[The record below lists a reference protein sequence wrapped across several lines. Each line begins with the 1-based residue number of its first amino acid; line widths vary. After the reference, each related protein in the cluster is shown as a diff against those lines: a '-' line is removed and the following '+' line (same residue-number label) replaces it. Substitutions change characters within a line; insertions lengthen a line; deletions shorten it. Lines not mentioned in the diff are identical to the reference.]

1 MRFRMLGP
9 LEVQTATGWTPIGA
23 AKWRA
28 VLARLLL
35 SAGQPVSTDTLID
48 ELWGDDPPARAS
60 NLVSIYVLR
69 LRRFIG
75 DSDGQLL
82 HTRSPGYQLR
92 AGPDDLDTQ
101 RFARLVGQGQQALAA
116 ADAAGAAGLLIEA
129 LSLWRG
135 AALADVPMSPFVA
148 AEADRLNELR
158 LAATELRIE
167 ADIARGQPRDVVP
180 ELHRLL
186 ADYPLREELWLLL
199 MRALDAAGRRAQALT
214 TYERARG
221 IIADQLGVD
230 PGPELQQLFRRLLQT
245 APEEPPARPRP
256 DRPAA
261 TRGGGGPA
269 VAPPTPGAATAATSA
284 AGDAPPPATPPAA
297 TPPAAG
303 EAAAAAPPAAVPA
316 AAPSAAE
323 APAGLPVEL
332 DDQPRDAVAA
342 GEPGPDQAASVGEQ
356 VGPPGSIALGT
367 VETGKSAPAVPS
379 DPAAPSAP
387 AEPGPAES
395 GPAESRP
402 MQLPADIVDFT
413 GRQFHVKQV
422 CDLLSTAAAGDSPGA
437 VPVALIAGAGGLGKT
452 TLAVHAA
459 HRMRGAYPDGQLYVD
474 LQGAGPGPVSSADVL
489 ARLLRDLGVDGAKI
503 PASAEER
510 AALYRTHLNGR
521 RTLVVLDNARDAAQ
535 VRPLLPGSASCAV
548 IVTSRS
554 RLSDLVGGR
563 LVHLDVL
570 DDIEALALFS
580 RIVGAERVAAEP
592 DATAELLVTCAGLP
606 LAIRICAA
614 RLAARSN
621 WTIRS
626 LANRLNDEHRRL
638 DELKVG
644 DLAVRA
650 SFEVS
655 FASLPG
661 SVTPGG
667 VPLARAFRTL
677 GLWQAPSIGLSAA
690 AALLSEP
697 EAAVADALE
706 FLVDAHLLESPAPDV
721 YSFHDLLRVY
731 AAERGLVEEPEQA
744 RTDSVCRLADW
755 YVHTAGAADSVVTPW
770 RERVPLG
777 PVETGIQPLT
787 FATPE
792 RALEWFA
799 AERENLVPA
808 TRQAAGY
815 GCHEVAW
822 KLPVALLGCFDLLGY
837 RTEWLET
844 HLIALDSAR
853 QAGDRAGEAWV
864 LNDLGMVY
872 SQQHMAEAIGYFEQA
887 LIIRRDLGDVRGEAI
902 AVNNLADAFIRL
914 GRVAEGL
921 DQLERAPELQR
932 KAGYRYGEG
941 VALNNLGEAY
951 LALHRTPEA
960 VECLQQARDVFV
972 EADAPHGEDY
982 ALHNLARAFLDLGRP
997 QEAVACFQQALTIRR
1012 AVGDRHSQALTLMFL
1027 GRAQRQV
1034 GSLDAARESWTS
1046 AYAIFDELGDEEQTA
1061 EVAAELSN
1069 IDAALGR
1076 G

>member
-9 LEVQTATGWTPIGA
+9 LEVQTAADWTSIGA

-75 DSDGQLL
+75 DTDGRVLR
-82 HTRSPGYQLR
+82 TRPPGYLLQV
-92 AGPDDLDTQ
+92 GDDDLDTRQ
-101 RFARLVGQGQQALAA
+101 FERLLGQGQEALADGDATA
-116 ADAAGAAGLLIEA
+116 AAQQLAGA

-135 AALADVPMSPFVA
+135 SALADVPASPFVD
-148 AEADRLNELR
+148 AEAERLNELR
-158 LAATELRIE
+158 LAAAELRIE
-167 ADIARGQPRDVVP
+167 ADIARGRPRDVIP
-180 ELHRLL
+180 ELHRLVT
-186 ADYPLREELWLLL
+186 DHPLREELWLLL

-221 IIADQLGVD
+221 VIADQLGVD
-230 PGPELQQLFRRLLQT
+230 PGPGLQDLFRRLLQ
-245 APEEPPARPRP
+245 
-256 DRPAA
+256 
-261 TRGGGGPA
+261 
-269 VAPPTPGAATAATSA
+269 
-284 AGDAPPPATPPAA
+284 GDAPEPAVSARPARDPVTPARGVPAPPA
-297 TPPAAG
+297 
-303 EAAAAAPPAAVPA
+303 PAAVPPDA
-316 AAPSAAE
+316 HAR
-323 APAGLPVEL
+323 PAGGPASPGGPARTSGPGADADLAR
-332 DDQPRDAVAA
+332 DQDSEHPDGLVAVA
-342 GEPGPDQAASVGEQ
+342 
-356 VGPPGSIALGT
+356 GSIALGT
-367 VETGKSAPAVPS
+367 VETEVVRPQAP
-379 DPAAPSAP
+379 
-387 AEPGPAES
+387 PGPAETVAA
-395 GPAESRP
+395 GSRP

-413 GRQFHVKQV
+413 GRDLHVKQV
-422 CDLLSTAAAGDSPGA
+422 CDLLSTAGAEDNPGA

-452 TLAVHAA
+452 TLAIHAA
-459 HRMRGAYPDGQLYVD
+459 HRMRAVYPDGQLYVD
-474 LQGAGPGPVSSADVL
+474 LQGAGPRPASSADVL
-489 ARLLRDLGVDGAKI
+489 ARLLRDLGVDGARI

-510 AALYRTHLNGR
+510 AALYRTYLNGR

-535 VRPLLPGSASCAV
+535 IRPLLPGSASCAV

-554 RLSDLVGGR
+554 RLSDLVGGG

-580 RIVGAERVAAEP
+580 RIVGADRAAAEP

-606 LAIRICAA
+606 LALRICAA
-614 RLAARSN
+614 RLAARSG

-655 FASLPG
+655 FASLPE
-661 SVTPGG
+661 SVIPGG
-667 VPLARAFRTL
+667 VALSRAFRTL
-677 GLWQAPSIGLSAA
+677 GLWQAPTIGLSAA
-690 AALLSEP
+690 AAMLSEP

-706 FLVDAHLLESPAPDV
+706 FLVDAHLLESPAPDI

-731 AAERGLVEEPEQA
+731 AAERGLAEEPEQA
-744 RTDSVCRLADW
+744 RADSVCRLTDW
-755 YVHTAGAADSVVTPW
+755 YLHTAGSADSVVTPW

-777 PVETGIQPLT
+777 PVETGIRPLT

-792 RALEWFA
+792 RALEWFV

-808 TRQAAGY
+808 TRQAAVY

-822 KLPVALLGCFDLLGY
+822 KLPVVLLGCFDLLGY
-837 RTEWLET
+837 RTEWLDT
-844 HLIALDSAR
+844 HLIALASAR
-853 QAGDRAGEAWV
+853 QTGDRNGEGWV

-872 SQQHMAEAIGYFEQA
+872 SQQGMAEAIEYFEQA
-887 LIIRRDLGDVRGEAI
+887 LAIRRDIGDVRGEAI
-902 AVNNLADAFIRL
+902 SVNNLADTYIRL

-921 DQLERAPELQR
+921 DQLERAPAVQR

-951 LALHRTPEA
+951 LALHRTAEA

-972 EADAPHGEDY
+972 EANAPHGEDY

-997 QEAVACFQQALTIRR
+997 QDAVACFQQALTIRR
-1012 AVGDRHSQALTLMFL
+1012 AVGDRHSQALTLLFL
-1027 GRAQRQV
+1027 GRAHRHV
-1034 GSLDAARESWTS
+1034 GHLGAARESWTS
-1046 AYAIFDELGDEEQTA
+1046 AQAIFGELGEEEQAA
-1061 EVAAELSN
+1061 EVSAELDD
-1069 IDAALGR
+1069 IDAALS
-1076 G
+1076 